1 MSHKAP
7 QADASKA
14 EIFSWA
20 MFDFANS
27 GYTTVV
33 LTAVFNVYFVS
44 VVAGEL
50 ANGTATLL
58 WTVAIGISNFLIL
71 FVAPWLGAIADYT
84 ARKKLIL
91 AVTTVGCIVF
101 TASLSTVGPG
111 DVIFAMTL
119 ICLSNLMF
127 AAGENLIAAF
137 LPEIAKPEDMGRIS
151 AYGWSLGYIGGLL
164 VLGVCLGWVM
174 LAQERGDSAET
185 YVPVVMWIVALAFGI
200 AALPTFLILK
210 ERATPLAG
218 THNTFQDVKAG
229 WRRIGQTLSRM
240 HHYQDLFRFLASL
253 TVYNCGIYTVII
265 LAAVYAQAAMGFNT
279 QDTMLLILVVNIT
292 AAIGAFGFGQIHDRL
307 GSVRTLVLTLV
318 LWVIAVLIA
327 YAAKTAFVFW
337 ISANLVGIAM
347 GSSQSAGRALV
358 GYFTPAGR
366 QGEFFGLWGMALK
379 LSAVVGPLT
388 YGLTNRLLEGDHRT
402 AILSTLFFFVTGLVL
417 LLFVDEKRGRQAA
430 VDKSMQ
436 GYE

>member
-7 QADASKA
+7 QSDATRA

-33 LTAVFNVYFVS
+33 LTAVFNTYFVS
-44 VVAGEL
+44 VVAGHL
-50 ANGTATLL
+50 GDGTATLL
-58 WTVAIGISNFLIL
+58 WTVAIGVSNFIIL

-84 ARKKLIL
+84 AQKKLFL
-91 AVTTVGCIVF
+91 AATTVGCIVF

-111 DVIFAMTL
+111 DVIVAMAL
-119 ICLSNLMF
+119 VCLSNLMF

-137 LPEIAKPEDMGRIS
+137 LPEIAKPEAMGRIS
-151 AYGWSLGYIGGLL
+151 AYGWSLGYVGGLL
-164 VLGVCLGWVM
+164 VLGVCLVWVM

-210 ERATPLAG
+210 ERATPVV
-218 THNTFQDVKAG
+218 TQHNAFQNVRAG
-229 WRRIGQTLSRM
+229 WQRIGQTLSRM
-240 HHYQDLFRFLASL
+240 HHYQDLFRFLVSL

-318 LWVIAVLIA
+318 LWVIAVVIA

-358 GYFTPAGR
+358 GYFTPPDR

-430 VDKSMQ
+430 LD
-436 GYE
+436 